1 MARHGLSPR
10 EQIRC
15 GLPALFDGMQPIG
28 ETMDSQGLQ
37 MLLGMTR
44 DSFLRIL
51 DSSELSRAVIN
62 PEAVPRWAQFAQT
75 VVEASR

>member
-15 GLPALFDGMQPIG
+15 GLAALFDGMQPTG
-28 ETMDSQGLQ
+28 ETMDGQGIQ

-44 DSFLRIL
+44 DSFPRIL
-51 DSSELSRAVIN
+51 DSSELSRAVID
-62 PEAVPRWAQFAQT
+62 PEAVPRWAQCAQT